1 MRNIQPVN
9 LGCMDSGPKR
19 SGHRMDAMPLAL
31 LILSFL
37 ILCKSPVNMLFNW
50 LVFIA
55 KIKKKDGWKQQIFLD
70 YVENY
75 RFCSEKVNDLY
86 PCL

>member
-37 ILCKSPVNMLFNW
+37 ILCKSPMNMLFNW
-50 LVFIA
+50 PKMTCFYCQNN
-55 KIKKKDGWKQQIFLD
+55 KKGWLKTTDIFGL
-70 YVENY
+70 
-75 RFCSEKVNDLY
+75 C
-86 PCL
+86 